1 MSIGQNVKVYREYN
15 GMSIGDFASHVGLTV
30 EERGGVDAGGRLL
43 PWAEIRRICRV
54 LTVAREALLSRQ
66 PTMPAPQDDAE
77 GSILMPVD
85 ELQSLLGKMRE

>member
-15 GMSIGDFASHVGLTV
+15 GISIEDFASQINLTV
-30 EERGGVDAGGRLL
+30 EECEGIEAGVRMLSSS
-43 PWAEIRRICRV
+43 EIERICRALNV
-54 LTVAREALLSRQ
+54 TLEALLSRQ
-66 PTMPAPQDDAE
+66 PSTPAPQDDAE